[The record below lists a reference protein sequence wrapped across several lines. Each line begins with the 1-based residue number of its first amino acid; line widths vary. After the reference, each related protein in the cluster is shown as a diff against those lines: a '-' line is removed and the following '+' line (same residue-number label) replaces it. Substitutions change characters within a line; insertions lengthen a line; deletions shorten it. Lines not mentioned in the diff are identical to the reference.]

1 LLHFGIDVK
10 HNKFKFIVILL
21 LSALLLPH
29 DADAIDVKNNIK
41 ICVSHKSPVQRVAAC
56 TRLIRSGSFDRRNL
70 SLLYNYRAAG
80 YRKMRS
86 FGAALQ
92 DYSRALSIRPR
103 DAATYNNRGIAY
115 FQSGRIAQA
124 IADYTRAIKLS
135 SKGNG
140 NYYYNRGRALARL
153 SRFVDAVKDYTEAI
167 RFNPQDAAAFYHR
180 ALALGE
186 LRLYLRAIGDY
197 SSAIGLQPN
206 RAPLYARRGYLY
218 LAINRRAEAHRDLR
232 QALKLAP
239 ASLEYRNA
247 IRNLEKRRNQ

>member
-1 LLHFGIDVK
+1 MKNNTLKLLL
-10 HNKFKFIVILL
+10 ILL
-21 LSALLLPH
+21 LPAMLLPN
-29 DADAIDVKNNIK
+29 DADAIDIKKNIK
-41 ICVSHKSPVQRVAAC
+41 ICGGHKSPAKRVAAC

-70 SLLYNYRAAG
+70 SLLHNYRAAA
-80 YRKMRS
+80 YRKMGS

-92 DYSRALSIRPR
+92 DYRRALSIRPQ

-115 FQSGRIAQA
+115 FQSGRIVQA
-124 IADYTRAIKLS
+124 IADYTHAIKLS
-135 SKGNG
+135 STGSG

-167 RFNPQDAAAFYHR
+167 RFNSQDAAAFYHR
-180 ALALGE
+180 AQALAE

-218 LAINRRAEAHRDLR
+218 LAINRRAEARRDLR
-232 QALKLAP
+232 YALKLAP
-239 ASLEYRNA
+239 ANREYRNA
-247 IRNLEKRRNQ
+247 IRNLGEGRNR